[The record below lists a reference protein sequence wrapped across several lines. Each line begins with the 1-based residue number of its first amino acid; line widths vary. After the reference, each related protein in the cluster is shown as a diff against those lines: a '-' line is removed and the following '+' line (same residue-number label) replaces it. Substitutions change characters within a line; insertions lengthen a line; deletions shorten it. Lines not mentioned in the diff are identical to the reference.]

1 MAALKVNKGL
11 YIITVAVV
19 VMLFGLFTVSK
30 KASEGTRA
38 AVVESSGEFMTRAP
52 TPKTADADT
61 TTDTINAIGGHLENV
76 EKKVATSNERA
87 AFLEQERKK
96 AIAENKV
103 IAARYETKLNEFT
116 EDVETKNAANM
127 ETILRK
133 MDELILSNH
142 QSESLVS
149 NVDANKSILVPA
161 DEAPLLMPAGSDLNY
176 GYDRGAF
183 IPGDEMLDVF
193 WIEPLDDSLAN
204 RTGTTLAVEE
214 SDSFVEKSIP
224 TATSLR
230 SGMPNK
236 LLEPLER
243 NSRNVSEFVKSKRLF
258 KPGVN
263 NPTSSQNSI
272 KRIVRLNQ
280 GEVDDT

>member
-116 EDVETKNAANM
+116 QDVETKNAANM

-133 MDELILSNH
+133 MDEMILSNR
-142 QSESLVS
+142 QSESSVS
-149 NVDANKSILVPA
+149 NVDESKSILVPSN
-161 DEAPLLMPAGSDLNY
+161 ESPLLLPAGSELNY

-204 RTGTTLAVEE
+204 RTGTSITVEY
-214 SDSFVEKSIP
+214 SDSVGEKAVP
-224 TATSLR
+224 TDTSLR
-230 SGMPNK
+230 NGMPTK

-243 NSRNVSEFVKSKRLF
+243 NSRRVSEFVESKRLL
-258 KPGVN
+258 KPGGGY
-263 NPTSSQNSI
+263 PTDSHSSI
-272 KRIVRLNQ
+272 KRIVKLHPVAR
-280 GEVDDT
+280 